1 MAWPQALIRLQEI
14 DQTLKAHRARLVEIE
29 RALQDTAALQAAEQE
44 AQTRAEA
51 ARTARQAQE
60 TLEFELSQVQV
71 KRDLTEKALYGGRIT
86 NTRELQDLQAELQAL
101 TRRIATLE
109 DRLLEAMLASEEADH
124 AAEQARAAFQT
135 LHSES
140 QARQTALEEERS
152 QLQREIAGLQA
163 EREQTVSIIP
173 PSVLDA
179 YRYLYDRTGG
189 MPVARLSGNVCGV
202 CGVELTSPTRRK
214 AQRGEVA
221 YCDGCGRLL
230 VV

>member
-14 DQTLKAHRARLVEIE
+14 DQTLKTHKERLLEIE

-44 AQTRAEA
+44 AQARAEA
-51 ARTARQAQE
+51 ARTARQVQE

-86 NTRELQDLQAELQAL
+86 NSRELQDLQAELQAL

-109 DRLLEAMLASEEADH
+109 DRLLEAMLASEEANH
-124 AAEQARAAFQT
+124 AAEQARAALET
-135 LHSES
+135 LRTEN

-152 QLQREIAGLQA
+152 QLQREIADLQA
-163 EREQTVSIIP
+163 EREQTAAIIP
-173 PSVLDA
+173 PSALDA

-189 MPVARLSGNVCGV
+189 MPVARLSGNICGV
-202 CGVELTSPTRRK
+202 CGVEQSPARR
-214 AQRGEVA
+214 AG
-221 YCDGCGRLL
+221 LL
-230 VV
+230 